1 MATESG
7 TDVEARKRILIDVL
21 TERYARDDLPVEEYE
36 RLVADIHRAT
46 DPRELAVVGDI
57 VSGSR
62 REASAVRE
70 TENYATAGPAYVQNE
85 AAVLTERRHS
95 GAWLRKRN
103 VAASTVLASQIF
115 DFRDLALP
123 PGETL
128 LELFVILGSAEIIV
142 PDDLAVRMEV
152 VPVAGDA
159 SLGRGVLT
167 REREG
172 RPVLVV
178 SGSVLLGSVAVKAR

>member
-1 MATESG
+1 MTGEYG
-7 TDVEARKRILIDVL
+7 FDLEARKKELIDIL
-21 TERYARDDLPVEEYE
+21 TGRYASDELPVEEYE
-36 RLVADIHRAT
+36 RLVADIHRAA

-62 REASAVRE
+62 GESSPVRGAG
-70 TENYATAGPAYVQNE
+70 NYAAAGPAHVQNE

-95 GAWLRKRN
+95 GNWLRKRN

-115 DFRDLALP
+115 DFRDVTLP
-123 PGETL
+123 PGETI
-128 LELFVILGSAEIIV
+128 LELFVLLGSAEIIV
-142 PDDLAVRMEV
+142 NDDLAVRMEV

-159 SLGRGVLT
+159 TLGRGVLT

-172 RPVLVV
+172 RPVLVL

>member
-1 MATESG
+1 MAEG
-7 TDVEARKRILIDVL
+7 YGIDLERRKKELIDVL
-21 TERYARDDLPVEEYE
+21 TDRYASDELPVEEYE
-36 RLVADIHRAT
+36 RLVADIHRAV

-62 REASAVRE
+62 REPNAVASGGS
-70 TENYATAGPAYVQNE
+70 YAAAGPAHVQSE
-85 AAVLTERRHS
+85 AAVLTERRHA
-95 GAWLRKRN
+95 GEWLRRRN

-115 DFRDLALP
+115 DFRDITLP

-128 LELFVILGSAEIIV
+128 MELFVLLGSAEIIV

-159 SLGRGVLT
+159 TLGRGVLT

-172 RPVLVV
+172 KPVLVLT
-178 SGSVLLGSVAVKAR
+178 GSVLLGSLALKAR